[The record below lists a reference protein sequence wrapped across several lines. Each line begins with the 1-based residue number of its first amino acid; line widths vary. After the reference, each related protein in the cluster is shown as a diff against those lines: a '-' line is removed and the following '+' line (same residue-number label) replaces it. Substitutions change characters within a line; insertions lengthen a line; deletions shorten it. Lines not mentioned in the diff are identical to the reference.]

1 MDAGAGRRDPER
13 MGEKPAKYWD
23 HREAR
28 WVASPPVPDE
38 VVVPSQPQPETEP
51 ALTATAEGDV
61 RSR

>member
-1 MDAGAGRRDPER
+1 
-13 MGEKPAKYWD
+13 MGDRPAKYWD